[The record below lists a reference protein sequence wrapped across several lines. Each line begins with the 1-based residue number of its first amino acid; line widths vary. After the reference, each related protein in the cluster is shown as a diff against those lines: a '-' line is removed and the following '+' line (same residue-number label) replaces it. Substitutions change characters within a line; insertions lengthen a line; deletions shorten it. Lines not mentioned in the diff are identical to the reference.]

1 MERIGRVGLAL
12 VAVAASYVNTL
23 TAGQAIEHVR
33 TYKPDVYMP
42 AHHDAPNN
50 GLWRAT
56 EPIFEGCKT

>member
-33 TYKPDVYMP
+33 T
-42 AHHDAPNN
+42 
-50 GLWRAT
+50 
-56 EPIFEGCKT
+56 